1 MRTTLL
7 SIAVVVL
14 GSVGCDTS
22 REPRAG
28 TTTAALTVD
37 TAVLDALD
45 NESRTAVGRAPVP
58 VLLPKRP
65 ELLKAGKV
73 MAEENWYAFNASH
86 GGITVTV
93 GSSKIVHRYD
103 DVAATKGKQVVR
115 GVPAFVTRN
124 EGIWTAS
131 WRENGVYYA
140 LDVECNEPSDA
151 RCNDDALLLELAR
164 DLVYV
169 GGAK

>member
-7 SIAVVVL
+7 SIAVVLL
-14 GSVGCDTS
+14 GGAGCDTS

-28 TTTAALTVD
+28 TTSTALAVD
-37 TAVLDALD
+37 TAVLSGLD
-45 NESRTAVGRAPVP
+45 NESKTAVGRAPVP
-58 VLLPKRP
+58 VLVPNRP
-65 ELLKAGKV
+65 ELLKVGKV

-86 GGITVTV
+86 DGITVTV

-103 DVAATKGKQVVR
+103 DVAATKGKHTVR
-115 GVPAFVTRN
+115 GVPGFVTRN

-131 WRENGVYYA
+131 WRERGFYYA
-140 LDVECNEPSDA
+140 LDVECGEPSDA
-151 RCNDDALLLELAR
+151 RCNDETLLLELAR